1 MVDSGFE
8 SDQSVFSPTLPCRA
22 HQFASYW
29 SSHFCKQL
37 DFSGLLN
44 QLLLVHWLYSFQNFD
59 GVFFCFMFSPT
70 LFVSI
75 FIPIVLLY
83 CHLVIRDKCLCSVHV
98 FNWNFSKFLIL
109 SLFHALL
116 VCCCSCF
123 SEQLHDL
130 HILHYSQVAGP
141 VKQNWPKDLI

>member
-29 SSHFCKQL
+29 SSHFCNQL

-83 CHLVIRDKCLCSVHV
+83 CHLMIRDKCLCSVHV

-109 SLFHALL
+109 SLFHALFCWFVVVL
-116 VCCCSCF
+116 VFLNNSTTYIF
-123 SEQLHDL
+123 SIIPRLPDRWSKIDQR
-130 HILHYSQVAGP
+130 I
-141 VKQNWPKDLI
+141 